1 MNARRRRRLGFERAI
16 DRWRE
21 GETRRRMTTTLCSMG
36 SNQMNGIL
44 IEIDESHIFA
54 AYERD

>member
-1 MNARRRRRLGFERAI
+1 MRDVDVDLGLNERSI
-16 DRWRE
+16 D
-21 GETRRRMTTTLCSMG
+21 GERRRRMTTTLCSMG

-44 IEIDESHIFA
+44 IEIDESNIFA